1 MPRSSSPSLNIDEGK
16 PWTLPAII
24 APYDMPILKQKE
36 VLQAERDSVMRQL
49 SPFYDYSAAVSQ
61 QQEKRFMA
69 KHKDGISGLP
79 KSFVTTVSRKLHEIY
94 GIGIISQD
102 AFEKLAIDSTA
113 AVQIVTEKTSKRTLL
128 KDIFTPL
135 SAYEYF
141 FSDPQMAS
149 FRAQLMGCNINDY
162 LEPNLLYNKELN
174 EKAIQGL
181 MNTVSENAGLIFKG
195 EKIIDRGEIVGHTE
209 ALKLQSYTYEMSKN
223 NSDSAKRVTLIGQI
237 IFVLAILILFTIYIH
252 LYRGD
257 YFNKPRSLSMVYIL
271 VTLFPVIAALM
282 MSYGFTNDYVYILPY
297 AMVPIFIRVFLDSRT
312 AGVALF
318 ATIMITSA
326 VVAEPFEFIATE
338 MISGFVAIYTLRE
351 LSKRSQIVLAAFLV
365 TLTNLTILYAI
376 HLMLPG
382 DDMQLDV
389 IAIKYFVFSGFFILL
404 IYPLMILVEKVFDFT
419 SAVTLF
425 ELSDTNK
432 DVLRK
437 LSEIAPGTFQHSI
450 MVSNLA
456 AAIASRI
463 GAKSL
468 LVRTGALYHDIG
480 KMSNPAF
487 FTENQAGINPHEK
500 MTPIESAQLIISH
513 VSEGVKLAEKH
524 DLPDV
529 IRDFILTHHGTGLA
543 KFFYVTYKNQHPD
556 QDVDTTYFRYPGPNP
571 FTKEQAILMMADSVE
586 AASRSLQ
593 EYTEESIT
601 TLVHRIIDTQVSD
614 GAFHDCPITFHDIA
628 QAKAVL
634 IDKLKSIYHTRIS
647 YPELVNKKMK
657 NEESEK

>member
-1 MPRSSSPSLNIDEGK
+1 MPRSSSPSLTIDEGK

-24 APYDMPILKQKE
+24 APYDMPIHKQKE

-49 SPFYDYSAAVSQ
+49 SPFYDYSAAEGQ
-61 QQEKRFMA
+61 KQEKRFLA
-69 KHKDGISGLP
+69 KHKDGIDGLP
-79 KSFVTTVSRKLHEIY
+79 KSFVTNVARKLNEIY
-94 GIGIISQD
+94 SVGIIPQD
-102 AFEKLAIDSTA
+102 AYEQLSADSSSTIQVVTNKTSTRKLAK
-113 AVQIVTEKTSKRTLL
+113 EL
-128 KDIFTPL
+128 FTPL

-162 LEPNLLYNKELN
+162 LVPNLQYNKELN
-174 EKAIQGL
+174 EKAKQGL
-181 MNTVSENAGLIFKG
+181 MNKVSENAGLIFKG

-209 ALKLQSYTYEMSKN
+209 ALKLQSYLYEMSKN

-237 IFVLAILILFTIYIH
+237 IFVVLILVIFTTYLH

-282 MSYGFTNDYVYILPY
+282 MSYGFANDYVYILPY

-312 AGVALF
+312 AGMALF
-318 ATIMITSA
+318 TTIMVTA
-326 VVAEPFEFIATE
+326 ATVAEPFEFIATE

-351 LSKRSQIVLAAFLV
+351 LSKRAQIVLAAFLV
-365 TLTNLTILYAI
+365 TLANLTVLYAI

-382 DDMQLDV
+382 DDVQLDT
-389 IAIKYFVFSGFFILL
+389 IAIKYFIFSGFFILL
-404 IYPLMILVEKVFDFT
+404 IYPLMVLVEKMFGFT

-432 DVLRK
+432 NVLRK

-500 MTPIESAQLIISH
+500 MTPVESAQLIISH
-513 VSEGVKLAEKH
+513 VTEGVKLAEKH
-524 DLPDV
+524 ALPDV

-556 QDVDTTYFRYPGPNP
+556 LDIDTTFFSYPGPNP

-647 YPELVNKKMK
+647 YPELADKMK
-657 NEESEK
+657 NEGES